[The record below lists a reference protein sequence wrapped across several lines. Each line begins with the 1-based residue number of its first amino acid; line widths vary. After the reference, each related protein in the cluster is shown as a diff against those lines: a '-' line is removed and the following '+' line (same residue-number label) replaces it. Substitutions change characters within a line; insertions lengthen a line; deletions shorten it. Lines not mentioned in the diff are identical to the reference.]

1 MSIVLR
7 KNLSKANKMP
17 ISYVV
22 GVDYPTGAP
31 SQEKEKLFFNSPQG
45 LDMASTAQSVL
56 DEQRGDPLIGI
67 SGNIPPH
74 ILKKIP
80 KTGRTMWVFFNRV
93 MPHSKYQDKYTSP
106 EALPIK
112 KITGSDEELKK
123 DIVQQEGFS
132 KGLFWIEGGIK
143 LLKAYEV
150 WNAEVKPKDKPN
162 ADMRPWWYGW
172 TKELSNYIVGAKI
185 VYFPPKLVR
194 KLYDDY
200 QAGKI
205 KLTHMDRFVNSLNP
219 IRGEAITKNRSK
231 MPKLEMF
238 CLFEKKSN
246 YGTKHNPALK
256 CDKPVAEFKY
266 NSSKDEFVYVGDDE
280 RVKKEIDPATG
291 KRQKLVKIKGKLV
304 RKKF

>member
-1 MSIVLR
+1 MTIVLS
-7 KNLSKANKMP
+7 KNLGRAGPVN
-17 ISYVV
+17 YVV
-22 GVDYPTGAP
+22 GIDYPTGAP
-31 SQEKEKLFFNSPQG
+31 SPEKQKLFFDSPQG

-56 DEQRGDPLIGI
+56 DQQRGDPLVGI
-67 SGNIPPH
+67 AGNIPPH
-74 ILKKIP
+74 ILKEIP

-93 MPHSKYQDKYTSP
+93 MPHSKYTAFFNSP
-106 EALPIK
+106 EILIK
-112 KITGSDEELKK
+112 KKPTKADEPLKK
-123 DIVQQEGFS
+123 QFLQTGAF
-132 KGLFWIEGGIK
+132 KYGLYWIEGGIK
-143 LLKAYEV
+143 QLETYEV
-150 WNAEVKPKDKPN
+150 WRDAVKPMNKPN

-172 TKELSNYIVGAKI
+172 TKELSDYIVGAKI

-194 KLYDDY
+194 KLFDDY

-205 KLTHMDRFVNSLNP
+205 RLTHMDRFVNSLNP

-256 CDKPVAEFKY
+256 CDKPIAEFKY
-266 NSSKDEFVYVGDDE
+266 NYRKQEFVYIGDDPE
-280 RVKKEIDPATG
+280 VKKEIDPKTG

-304 RKKF
+304 KKKF